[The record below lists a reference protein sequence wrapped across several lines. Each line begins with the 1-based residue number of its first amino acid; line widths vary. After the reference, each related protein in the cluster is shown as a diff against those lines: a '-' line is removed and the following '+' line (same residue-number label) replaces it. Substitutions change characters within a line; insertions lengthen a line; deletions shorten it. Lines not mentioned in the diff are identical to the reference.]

1 MFRAA
6 DKPAVKRD
14 HSGAGGVV
22 RRPASYGEGLRTM
35 FQLGCLA
42 G

>member
-14 HSGAGGVV
+14 HSGAGSVV
-22 RRPASYGEGLRTM
+22 RRPSPQDEGLRTM
-35 FQLGCLA
+35 FQLGCL